1 MKLNSKKITIM
12 ASIFILSGVL
22 NSLSTSNVNLAYANK
37 QESTSISNRLSNLQN
52 VYFELCKVK
61 EEKKVLNKSDIR
73 RIVKNLPIS
82 KTSNTNWAKCD
93 IYTNNNE
100 NLKIGYSN
108 DKKEII
114 EYIAYGLNDSSSNI
128 NSIKLHYL
136 DIKDYKNKLGLVLS
150 TKSSDLDAILETM
163 NVQVN
168 NDLYKTYTK
177 IIKNIEFNKNITKN
191 DLLAIN
197 KSFKETS
204 NDDENILEIITNTSE
219 KLCVALDK
227 NNNIETIRL
236 LDKNENE
243 QVVTYVKYE
252 SDADFL
258 SAYNVK
264 EGDVF
269 TVISPNQ
276 QNVKSTKDTFTKVIN
291 LNI

>member
-1 MKLNSKKITIM
+1 M